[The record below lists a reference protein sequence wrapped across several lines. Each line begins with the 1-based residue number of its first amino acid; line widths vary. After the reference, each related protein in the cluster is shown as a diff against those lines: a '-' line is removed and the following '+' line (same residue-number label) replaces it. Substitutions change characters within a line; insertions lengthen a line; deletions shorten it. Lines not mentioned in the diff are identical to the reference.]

1 MNEPVEALLFDLGGV
16 VIDID
21 FARIFAAWGK
31 AGGVS
36 AEEIRRR
43 LVLDEM
49 WQAYECGR
57 ISDEAFFRHLRLTLD
72 LALTHEQF
80 VAGWNA
86 IFVGEIAGIAALL
99 KRASTVMP
107 IYAFSNTNRAHELC
121 WAAQFKDTLA
131 PFRKIFVSSTIGL
144 RKPDR
149 DAFAHVTEAIGVAP
163 ARVMLLDDLAENVIG
178 ARAAGLQAKLIRTHA
193 DTAAAVAAA
202 LGDRILAQ

>member
-1 MNEPVEALLFDLGGV
+1 MNEPIEALLFDLGGV

-21 FARIFAAWGK
+21 FGRIFAAWGK
-31 AGGVS
+31 AAGVS

-57 ISDEAFFRHLRLTLD
+57 ITDEAFFAHLRVTLN

-80 VAGWNA
+80 VQGWNA
-86 IFVGEIAGIAALL
+86 IFVGEIAGIAPIL
-99 KRASTVMP
+99 KRAAAAMP
-107 IYAFSNTNRAHELC
+107 VYAFSNTNRAHELF
-121 WAAQFKDTLA
+121 WSERFKDTLS

-149 DAFAHVTEAIGVAP
+149 DAFEHVTGAMGVP
-163 ARVMLLDDLAENVIG
+163 AGRVLLLDDLAENVIG
-178 ARAAGLQAKLIRTHA
+178 ARAAGLQAKLIKTHA
-193 DTAAAVAAA
+193 DTVAAVAAA
-202 LGDRILAQ
+202 MGAIRQ